1 MNSNDLILHRL
12 SIKRTKQKVNDMFKN
27 EQKLFFKQ
35 LEKKNEMGRS
45 PTMNE
50 RNEKK
55 QRRPSCCLF

>member
-45 PTMNE
+45 
-50 RNEKK
+50 
-55 QRRPSCCLF
+55 Q